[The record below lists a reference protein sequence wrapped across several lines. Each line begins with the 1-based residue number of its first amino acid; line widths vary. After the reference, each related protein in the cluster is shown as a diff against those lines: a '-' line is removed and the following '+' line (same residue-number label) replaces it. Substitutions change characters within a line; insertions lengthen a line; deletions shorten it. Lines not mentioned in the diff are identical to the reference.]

1 MITYRPIKD
10 EEYLG
15 FFNPAYQN
23 SFFYNNM
30 PDNIII
36 QDFQDVKKAFDAF
49 AVFVVSKDNK
59 DIGCF
64 MLTYNDSRNI
74 SSVYSFVH
82 PRSCK
87 LGLISITTLAM
98 IVLLHTANNTLMNF
112 YFETSQS
119 VIANV
124 WKKVW
129 PSLEILHINPMSFIA
144 TGSPISFD
152 DEYLSKLT
160 MHYPDY
166 CLDAITDV

>member
-10 EEYLG
+10 EEYLR

-30 PDNIII
+30 PDDIII
-36 QDFQDVKKAFDAF
+36 QDFQDVQKAFDAF
-49 AVFVVSKDNK
+49 AVFVVSKDDK

-64 MLTYNDSRNI
+64 MLTYNDSRNV
-74 SSVYSFVH
+74 SSLYSFVH

-87 LGLISITTLAM
+87 LGLVTITTLAM
-98 IVLLHTANNTLMNF
+98 MVLLHTANNTLRDF

-119 VIANV
+119 VIVNV
-124 WKKVW
+124 WKRVW
-129 PSLEILHINPMSFIA
+129 PSLEILQINPMSFMA
-144 TGSPISFD
+144 TCNHISVD
-152 DEYLSKLT
+152 DEYLSKLA

-166 CLDAITDV
+166 CLDVVTNV